1 MPTIIALVEGDGE
14 VQAVPILI
22 RRIAEV
28 ATLGFFPDVP
38 KPIRVRR
45 DSILKP
51 GEIERYVEL
60 AANQA
65 GPNGRIL
72 ILLDA
77 DDDCPRDLAPGLLR
91 RAAAVRSDRRIQVVM
106 ARMEYEA
113 WFLAAADSLAGSRG
127 FGDDITAPGDPESIR
142 NAKGWLTERM
152 PPGRAYKELRDQPA
166 LTARFDL
173 EQARRSESSFDK
185 LWRDVSSLL
194 APTRV
199 QP

>member
-1 MPTIIALVEGDGE
+1 MPTIIAIVEGDGE
-14 VQAVPILI
+14 VQAVPILL

-28 ATLGFFPDVP
+28 ATPGIFPEVP

-60 AANQA
+60 AADRA
-65 GPNGRIL
+65 GPDGRIL

-77 DDDCPRDLAPGLLR
+77 DDDCPRDLAPELLR
-91 RAAAVRSDRRIQVVM
+91 RAAARSDRQIRVVM

-113 WFLAAADSLAGSRG
+113 WFFAAADSLAGSRG
-127 FGDDITAPGDPESIR
+127 FGDGITAPGDPESIR
-142 NAKGWLTERM
+142 NAKGWLTERL
-152 PPGRAYKELRDQPA
+152 PPGRNYKELRDQPA
-166 LTARFDL
+166 LTARFDPG
-173 EQARRSESSFDK
+173 QARRSAPSFDK

-194 APTRV
+194 APTRG
-199 QP
+199 QS

>member
-1 MPTIIALVEGDGE
+1 MPTIITIVEGSGE

-28 ATLGFFPDVP
+28 ATPGLFPDVP

-45 DSILKP
+45 DRILKP

-65 GPNGRIL
+65 GPDGRIL

-77 DDDCPRDLAPGLLR
+77 DDDCPRELASGLLR
-91 RAAAVRSDRRIQVVM
+91 RAAAVRSDRRVQVVL
-106 ARMEYEA
+106 AKMEYEA

-127 FGDDITAPGDPESIR
+127 FGEDITAPGNPESIR

-152 PPGRAYKELRDQPA
+152 PPGRSYKELRDQPA

-173 EQARRSESSFDK
+173 GQARRSAPSFDK

-194 APTRV
+194 APK
-199 QP
+199 P